1 LGCVEA
7 EKAIYIFQINN
18 IEEGQLYRRVVRLVE
33 HRADENSG
41 EETRKIQLTGKS
53 TYIVSLPK
61 KWVTSMGLKAGSQLA
76 VSRQS
81 DSSLLLTP
89 KELAKP
95 AKLGEASIN
104 ISQKDNTGTI
114 MRKIVALY
122 LVGYNLIRIRTKDE
136 RITALQRNSIKD
148 LTRKKL
154 VGTEI
159 ISDSP
164 NEMRLQVLLSY
175 PELSVES
182 ALRRMCLIAASMH
195 EDAMQALKELDKTLA
210 RDIIALDDEVDRFSL
225 YIIRQLKAAVQNE
238 KILKDIGL
246 SSPKD
251 CLGYR
256 VIAKSVERIGDHA
269 VKIAENVLSLDE
281 KVSDSVFQ
289 KVSEMS
295 VFARSVFDDSIKS
308 LFKKDYVLA
317 DSTVTKAKAIVQIE
331 TEAMRVI
338 AKKVEANKI
347 SSLRMIMESIRRT
360 AEYATDIAEIVLNL
374 NIESALE

>member
-1 LGCVEA
+1 MEQQKTDKEL
-7 EKAIYIFQINN
+7 
-18 IEEGQLYRRVVRLVE
+18 
-33 HRADENSG
+33 S

-61 KWVTSMGLKAGSQLA
+61 KWVTNMGLKTGSQLV
-76 VSRQS
+76 VSKQS

-89 KELAKP
+89 KELIKP
-95 AKLGEASIN
+95 AKLGEAGIN
-104 ISQKDNTGTI
+104 VSQKDDAGTI

-122 LVGYNLIRIRTKDE
+122 LIGYNFIRIRTKDE
-136 RITALQRNSIKD
+136 RITSLQRNSIKD

-164 NEMRLQVLLSY
+164 NEMRLQILLSY

-182 ALRRMCLIAASMH
+182 ALRRMCLIATSMH
-195 EDAMQALKELDKTLA
+195 EDAMQALKELNMELA
-210 RDIIALDDEVDRFSL
+210 HDVIALDDEVDRFSL

-246 SSPKD
+246 SNPKD

-269 VKIAENVLSLDE
+269 VKIAENVLLLDE
-281 KVSDSVFQ
+281 KTSDSVFQ
-289 KVSEMS
+289 KISETS
-295 VFARSVFDDSIKS
+295 AFARSVFDDSIKS
-308 LFKKDYVLA
+308 LFRKDYLLA
-317 DSTVTKAKAIVQIE
+317 DNTITRAKKIAQIE
-331 TEAMRVI
+331 TEAMRFI

-347 SSLRMIMESIRRT
+347 SNLRMIMESIRRT